1 MAAVVTV
8 VGENLIRTTGIAPGS
23 GDYTCTFWWRMT
35 AAETDAVIWYNGND
49 PTTLYTTY
57 VVAHLVVSGGTKV
70 VFHVG
75 LNSFDQASALSSFNV
90 DQWYRL
96 GYVRSGTSHRW
107 YFDGALVSTI
117 TADFSTAT
125 DPIDQIIL
133 FDDGFGA
140 AQPNME
146 IAYFR
151 EWDTALTLP
160 QLLIEWAA
168 QSPVVTSNLWSD
180 ATFQTNGDDDS
191 GNNRDYTPT
200 GSTSFV
206 ALPTFPGP
214 AGATEILLSTCLSPL
229 SPYTDSQ
236 NVWNAGAN
244 DVWYKITNDLT
255 QLVGMSEIPVDAHC
269 VFWAHGPLPD
279 SGTSYNPQSNGYF
292 DPEGTALT
300 IGTSYPNCPLPISI
314 LQGESVYISC
324 ETVRSVGE
332 AELEVVCIAHPATQA
347 SDTEPA
353 FLPINEEVFIPSAS
367 VFFDYYI
374 ERQGFINGFI
384 DPSIEAIREFIPFF
398 LPAEWGDTLANG
410 VKAFIDRDR
419 ILPDQPGTSEEY
431 VAFYNLN
438 FTFLTK
444 TIVDRGAISGMLR
457 TQWTAQ
463 TFVVLEDLAG
473 AAPLHYY
480 VMLADGSIDSDGD
493 LAITVGS
500 FAMTA
505 HCMTNNENEIL
516 VGGNISGGGRIDNCD
531 INGIDRDIWAVAVAG
546 YRVNDILIFPDHTVV
561 ALYQSNDFDD
571 PDFFLR
577 RFQSD
582 GTISETFVLSF
593 DVEMASTHARLG
605 YCSDMDYVWFL
616 GHTDP
621 VDLTLIR
628 SNVIRKINISTGSYF
643 YDFTVPNLLDTEI
656 EHPDPP
662 IPLIYVSDTCP
673 IIEVMGMPP
682 PEGGTIIIVEKIV
695 IGGPDGVEFEFTTTG
710 GLTPSTFS
718 LSNGNGLEFTGLAPG
733 TYGITETPMV
743 DYTVTYEITGD
754 QPNDA
759 IEIVGDET
767 ITITIT
773 NTFTGIPPVNPLSG
787 IYEVIPWKRN
797 DTLWVDFDPEETED
811 VKIPRPFA
819 RTGLIGE

>member
-8 VGENLIRTTGIAPGS
+8 LGENLIRTTGIAPGS

-75 LNSFDQASALSSFNV
+75 LNSADQASALSSFNV
-90 DQWYRL
+90 DQWYRI

-107 YFDGALVSTI
+107 YFDGALVSTL

-125 DPIDQIIL
+125 DPIDTIIL

-160 QLLIEWAA
+160 QMTFEWSRQTPFITAD
-168 QSPVVTSNLWSD
+168 LWSD

-191 GNNRDYTPT
+191 GNNRDWTPT

-206 ALPTFPGP
+206 ALPDAGGV
-214 AGATEILLSTCLSPL
+214 AGATEILLSLCLSPL
-229 SPYTDSQ
+229 PPYTDSQ

-255 QLVGMSEIPVDAHC
+255 QLVGMDEIPVDAHC
-269 VFWAHGPLPD
+269 VFWCHGPIPD
-279 SGTSYNPQSNGYF
+279 TGTSYNPQSNGYF
-292 DPEGTALT
+292 DPEGIAQT
-300 IGTSYPNCPLPISI
+300 IGTSFPNCPLPISI
-314 LQGESVYISC
+314 LAGESVYISC
-324 ETVRSVGE
+324 ETIRSVGE
-332 AELEVVCIAHPATQA
+332 AVIEVVCVAHPATQA

-353 FLPINEEVFIPSAS
+353 FLPINLEVFIPSAS

-384 DPSIEAIREFIPFF
+384 DPNIEAIREFIPFF
-398 LPAEWGDTLANG
+398 LPAEWGDTLADG
-410 VKAFIDRDR
+410 TKAFIDRDR
-419 ILPDQPGTSEEY
+419 ILPDQGGSSEEY

-438 FTFLTK
+438 FTFATK
-444 TIVDRGAISGMLR
+444 TLVDRGAISGMLR
-457 TQWTAQ
+457 TQWTLQ
-463 TFVVLEDLAG
+463 KFIVLEDGTG

-480 VMLADGSIDSDGD
+480 QFASDGSIEFDGD
-493 LAITVGS
+493 LAITAGS

-505 HCMTNNENEIL
+505 HCMTNGGTNIL
-516 VGGNISGGGRIDNCD
+516 VGGNISGGGRIDICD
-531 INGIDRDIWAVAVAG
+531 VNGIDRDIWAVSVAG
-546 YRVNDILIFPDHTVV
+546 YRVNDILVFPSGTVV

-577 RFQSD
+577 TFASD
-582 GTISETFVLSF
+582 GTIGETYVLSF

-605 YCSDMDYVWFL
+605 YCSDLGYVWFL

-621 VDLTLIR
+621 VDETLIR
-628 SNVIRKINISTGSYF
+628 SNVIRKINISTGAYF
-643 YDFTVPNLLDTEI
+643 YDFKVANLLDTEL
-656 EHPDPP
+656 EHDDPA
-662 IPLIYVSDTCP
+662 LIYVSDTCP
-673 IIEVMGMPP
+673 IIEVMGMEPP
-682 PEGGTIIIVEKIV
+682 AGGTIIVNKV
-695 IGGPDGVEFEFTTTG
+695 VVNGGPDGVEFDFTTSG
-710 GLTPSTFS
+710 GLDPSTFS
-718 LSNGNGLEFTGLAPG
+718 LQDGNGIEFTGLEPG
-733 TYGITETPMV
+733 TYGVEEDPIV
-743 DYTVTYEITGD
+743 DYDTTYEVD
-754 QPNDA
+754 PEFPNDA
-759 IEIVGDET
+759 IEIAADET
-767 ITITIT
+767 VTVTVT
-773 NTFTGIPPVNPLSG
+773 NTFTGTPPINPLSG
-787 IYEVIPWKRN
+787 IYEVIPLKRD

-811 VKIPRPFA
+811 VKIPRPYVK
-819 RTGLIGE
+819 TSIVGE